1 MDAKDVKDILSL
13 DDMVDLL
20 HELNASPIKKG
31 NVIYCKTICHGGER
45 RKLIYYEDTKTFSCF
60 TDSCGHGFDVFI
72 LVGKVFGM
80 DFTSAFRYVCSK
92 FRIQAGEVGTGSNRV
107 DTSFIK
113 KFKKKELTKIDE
125 IDQNILNS
133 YYNFYHKSW
142 VEDGISIETMKKFN
156 IRYSIMMNKIII
168 PHYDIE
174 GKLLGVRGRA
184 LEQDEIDAGK
194 KYMPIF
200 HKNEVLKHPTGAN
213 IYGLNVTK
221 ESIRQ
226 YKTIIL
232 FEAEKSVMQLDTMW
246 PEMSIGGAISG
257 SSLSQEQIRIMLD
270 LGVENVILAL
280 DKEWE
285 NENEEKYYK
294 RKIGSGFIE
303 KLMPYFSVSIIWDK
317 DNLIG
322 LKQSPTD
329 GGKEVFEKLYGE
341 MIRL

>member
-1 MDAKDVKDILSL
+1 MDAKDVKDILTL

-31 NVIYCKTICHGGER
+31 NVIYCRTICHGGNR
-45 RKLIYYEDTKTFSCF
+45 RKLIYYDDTKTFSCF

-92 FRIQAGEVGTGSNRV
+92 FRIQAGEVGVGTNRV

-113 KFKKKELTKIDE
+113 KFKKKTLTVIDE
-125 IDQNILNS
+125 INKSVLNS
-133 YYNFYHKSW
+133 FYKFYHKSW
-142 VEDGISIETMKKFN
+142 IEDGISVETMKKFD

-168 PHYDIE
+168 PHYDMD

-213 IYGLNVTK
+213 IYGVNVTK
-221 ESIRQ
+221 EAIRK

-232 FEAEKSVMQLDTMW
+232 FESEKGPQQLDTMW
-246 PEMSIGGAISG
+246 PDMSIGGGISG
-257 SSLSQEQIRIMLD
+257 SALSHEQILIMQK
-270 LGVENVILAL
+270 LGVEHVVLAL

-285 NENEEKYYK
+285 NEHEEKFYK
-294 RKIGSGFIE
+294 KKIASGFID
-303 KLMPYFSVSIIWDK
+303 KLRPYFSVSVLWDNEGLLDLK
-317 DNLIG
+317 DA
-322 LKQSPTD
+322 PTD
-329 GGKEVFEKLYGE
+329 KGKDVFEKLWKNQ
-341 MIRL
+341 IHV